1 MKGSGCGEWFHM
13 RHVPGVTMG
22 SGAQEMPQFYLSAD
36 NASSVRRCNQ
46 SRRTR
51 QVITISGLDHLTSR
65 LASFTGIVESV
76 QIDQSATKE
85 KRFLVTMTSEA
96 PAD

>member
-1 MKGSGCGEWFHM
+1 MSQKCNRRRAKPASE
-13 RHVPGVTMG
+13 
-22 SGAQEMPQFYLSAD
+22 GASCSS

-51 QVITISGLDHLTSR
+51 QVITVSGLDHLTGS
-65 LASFTGIVESV
+65 LVSFTGFVEKV
-76 QIDQSATKE
+76 EINQSATKE
-85 KRFLVTMTSEA
+85 KHFLVTITNEA

>member
-1 MKGSGCGEWFHM
+1 
-13 RHVPGVTMG
+13 
-22 SGAQEMPQFYLSAD
+22 MPQFYLSAD

-46 SRRTR
+46 SRRTG
-51 QVITISGLDHLTSR
+51 QVITISGLDPLTGG

-85 KRFLVTMTSEA
+85 KRFLVTITSEA

>member
-1 MKGSGCGEWFHM
+1 
-13 RHVPGVTMG
+13 
-22 SGAQEMPQFYLSAD
+22 MPQFYLRDD
-36 NASSVRRCNQ
+36 NVSSVRRCNQ

-51 QVITISGLDHLTSR
+51 QVITISGLDRLTGR
-65 LASFTGIVESV
+65 LASFTGIVETV

-85 KRFLVTMTSEA
+85 KRFLATTTNEA